1 MRFGRFGRSRAPSS
15 GLVGASSPPHA
26 TVSLKNTDKL
36 ERRVILD
43 SIVNGLPLRGDK
55 VVSKEAAN
63 ASTCSRVTS
72 ANESASGCSSETQLM
87 KSRTSQPT
95 FLIVAG
101 RVYCTRRAQR

>member
-1 MRFGRFGRSRAPSS
+1 MRLGRLGRSRAPSS
-15 GLVGASSPPHA
+15 GLVGASYQPDA
-26 TVSLKNTDKL
+26 TGSIKNKDKL

-43 SIVNGLPLRGDK
+43 SIVNGLRVRGDR

-63 ASTCSRVTS
+63 ASTCSRFTS
-72 ANESASGCSSETQLM
+72 ANESTSGCCIDTQLM